1 MNNIFV
7 LKIAV
12 ELYKT
17 NILNLE
23 QFFYKEIRSVVKTEK
38 ICALKLLIATDLNI
52 YRLFLEKLLVTV
64 VIIYGKSEVIEL
76 LIKEYSVTLELYSIY
91 TVI

>member
-1 MNNIFV
+1 LNNIFV